1 MVRNNVSNHTSQIFS
16 VQNQITLLTCLK
28 DVQGLEEAVVRI
40 KPSRCLCHAAL
51 SASQAQSL
59 HPRLR
64 HPIPLAMAF
73 LHSKHAKWVLIS
85 ELPAMIFPGFSRG
98 CLLLII
104 QLWTCII
111 SWGRDRRCCWRPCPY
126 APPQGVHPSP
136 SCCGCWLLLAQAS
149 VLSCGTALGLQEPP
163 PLALVQEIMAVTYTS
178 PPSGRPGQRLS
189 DERISSLHFWWLR
202 WQRIH
207 LQWRKPQFDPWVGKI
222 PGWREWQPT
231 PVFLPGESHG
241 QRSLVGYSPQGHKE
255 MDTTE
260 QLTQD
265 MTPLGGVIHDSGLPV
280 GSSWDQ
286 TSPKATSLLNFMP
299 CCLLLF
305 FPLPKKFLLRVF

>member
-1 MVRNNVSNHTSQIFS
+1 MSCCSVSFTSS
-16 VQNQITLLTCLK
+16 VS
-28 DVQGLEEAVVRI
+28 ASSP
-40 KPSRCLCHAAL
+40 PSPHSIGNGL
-51 SASQAQSL
+51 SALQTCQVSSHL
-59 HPRLR
+59 RTTCNDLPR
-64 HPIPLAMAF
+64 
-73 LHSKHAKWVLIS
+73 
-85 ELPAMIFPGFSRG
+85 IFPWLPPSHHSALNLYH
-98 CLLLII
+98 LLREG
-104 QLWTCII
+104 Q
-111 SWGRDRRCCWRPCPY
+111 RCCWRPCPY

-136 SCCGCWLLLAQAS
+136 RCCGCWLLLAQAS

-178 PPSGRPGQRLS
+178 PLSRRPGQRLS

-286 TSPKATSLLNFMP
+286 TSPKATSLLNFIP

-305 FPLPKKFLLRVF
+305 FPLPKRFLLRIF